1 MLSAATVHS
10 HSIGACQHSA
20 NHSVFTTGLLTY
32 ILFEVFDC
40 RSAQPSQKKSNDRS
54 ALFRSAHELTT
65 HMLTAPV
72 NAPDSHRIP
81 LMMTFRFNY
90 IHARLFSQL
99 NAYIYESV
107 NACLLS
113 TQKAGALRFTR
124 RPLNHFVFRDRC
136 LSAISQVFASLRQR
150 RFNQSEPYIIR
161 RNFRE

>member
-32 ILFEVFDC
+32 ILFAANSHSQFITKVILLIKDNLRKILGSINC
-40 RSAQPSQKKSNDRS
+40 DRLSAQPSQKKSNDRS
-54 ALFRSAHELTT
+54 ALFGPAHELTT

-99 NAYIYESV
+99 NAIIYE
-107 NACLLS
+107 CLLHIHTKKPALYAPALES
-113 TQKAGALRFTR
+113 IKANLT
-124 RPLNHFVFRDRC
+124 
-136 LSAISQVFASLRQR
+136 
-150 RFNQSEPYIIR
+150 
-161 RNFRE
+161 